1 MESAAKAA
9 GHSIHQQLI
18 PFPMGLLVTAV
29 VFDVIHL
36 ATDNDGF
43 ATASYYMIAAGLI
56 GGIAAAIFGVIDY
69 LAIPKNTR
77 ASRVALVHGGGNDL
91 LLVLFA
97 ISWFLRRGED
107 AHSPTTVAFILA
119 LLGAVMLGATGW
131 LGGEL
136 VDRLGVAID
145 DEAHLDAKTSLKS
158 GIFLKQVREREAA
171 KQASGERL

>member
-29 VFDVIHL
+29 VFDVIHY

-43 ATASYYMIAAGLI
+43 ADAAYYMIAAGII
-56 GGIAAAIFGVIDY
+56 GGLAAGLFGAIDY
-69 LAIPKNTR
+69 LAIPKGTR
-77 ASRVALVHGGGNDL
+77 AKRVALLHAIGNDVV
-91 LLVLFA
+91 LVLFA
-97 ISWFLRRGED
+97 VSWWLRMDED
-107 AHSPTTVAFILA
+107 EHSPTTLAFVLA
-119 LLGAVMLGATGW
+119 LIGALLLGLTGW

-145 DEAHLDAKTSLKS
+145 DDAHLDAQTSLKS
-158 GIFLKQVREREAA
+158 GIFLKRVREQEAA
-171 KQASGERL
+171 KSASAERR